1 MLYGFS
7 GVILQGALVTL
18 ELAISSV
25 VLAVII
31 GLIGA
36 GGKLSQNRL
45 SGLIF
50 EGYTTLIRGVP
61 DLVLMLLI
69 FYGLQIALN
78 TVTEAMG
85 VGQIDID
92 PMVAGI
98 ITLGF
103 IYGAYFT
110 ETFRGAFMAV
120 PKGHIEAA
128 TAFGFTRGQVFRRI
142 MFPSMMRYALP
153 GIGNNWQVILKST
166 ALVSLLGLEDVVKA
180 TQLAGKSTWEPFYF
194 AIVCGVIYLVFT
206 TVSNGVLLFLERLP
220 DLRGYALDKP
230 PELFIFLFQHE
241 DFHLLLYALFAVDL
255 LLQALVLLR
264 QIVDGGLI
272 LLHLSQVL
280 VQP

>member
-110 ETFRGAFMAV
+110 ETFRGAFIIV
-120 PKGHIEAA
+120 PKGQIEAA
-128 TAFGFTRGQVFRRI
+128 VAYGFSPWQIFRI
-142 MFPSMMRYALP
+142 ILFPQMMRFALP
-153 GIGNNWQVILKST
+153 GIANNWQVTLKAT
-166 ALVSLLGLEDVVKA
+166 ALVSIIGLADVVKA
-180 TQLAGKSTWEPFYF
+180 TQNAGKGTYHFF
-194 AIVCGVIYLVFT
+194 LFTIVAAAVYLLFT
-206 TVSNGVLLFLERLP
+206 TISN
-220 DLRGYALDKP
+220 
-230 PELFIFLFQHE
+230 
-241 DFHLLLYALFAVDL
+241 
-255 LLQALVLLR
+255 LVLLWLER
-264 QIVDGGLI
+264 RYEVGHRKASL
-272 LLHLSQVL
+272 
-280 VQP
+280 